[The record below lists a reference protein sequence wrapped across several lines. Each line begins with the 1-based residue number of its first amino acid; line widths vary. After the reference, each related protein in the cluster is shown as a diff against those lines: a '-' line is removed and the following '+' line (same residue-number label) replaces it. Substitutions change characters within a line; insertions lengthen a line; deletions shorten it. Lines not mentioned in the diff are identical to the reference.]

1 MSTSID
7 QKKRTTAWL
16 VSSVVCVAEFCA
28 ALCCGVS
35 GYLLNWMAEADY
47 QGYAAPIA
55 KAIRAAANSYNT
67 EEHMRLMIQ
76 LGIVFGVL
84 AAAGLVVSVIFSGKK
99 DEKGVRLAPLDRCF
113 GEVQVFAGILAGC
126 ALYPAAILLTSA
138 YVGSRKFITGGIY
151 HDVVAALS
159 RGDRTE
165 YLTGFYEYRSISNLL
180 SPWFAFV
187 IAIIMIL
194 AIAAFELWVVQS
206 IARKLKNHSFW
217 ENTIIGKVFAF
228 CAGEF
233 GRSTRLQLKVM
244 AVLIVAV
251 IVSGYWL
258 GAVAVIGL
266 ILWQVPKLLRRF
278 HDIQTA
284 TAQAASGDL
293 DVSVPRNYSGDDL
306 DRLSEDI
313 NAISGATRL
322 AVEKELKNQKM
333 KTDLIT
339 NVSHDLKTPLTSVVT
354 YVDLLKKEGLDSENA
369 PEYLEII
376 DQKANRLQHLT
387 LDLFDAAK
395 ASSGDLPVELHSVD
409 LVSMVNQAAG
419 EFDDDLKKR
428 DLELIINS
436 PEKVQVMAD
445 GRYLWRVME
454 NLLSNIRK
462 YAMKGSRVYIDVSSD
477 DEQGIV
483 SVKNMSQERLNI
495 SADQLMERFTR
506 GDESRTSEGSG
517 LGLSIAKD
525 LTSLMGGRLRIT
537 VDGDL
542 FKAEVS
548 LPLDNSRKAEPAET
562 A

>member
-1 MSTSID
+1 M
-7 QKKRTTAWL
+7 
-16 VSSVVCVAEFCA
+16 
-28 ALCCGVS
+28 
-35 GYLLNWMAEADY
+35 
-47 QGYAAPIA
+47 
-55 KAIRAAANSYNT
+55 
-67 EEHMRLMIQ
+67 
-76 LGIVFGVL
+76 
-84 AAAGLVVSVIFSGKK
+84 
-99 DEKGVRLAPLDRCF
+99 
-113 GEVQVFAGILAGC
+113 
-126 ALYPAAILLTSA
+126 
-138 YVGSRKFITGGIY
+138 
-151 HDVVAALS
+151 
-159 RGDRTE
+159 
-165 YLTGFYEYRSISNLL
+165 
-180 SPWFAFV
+180 
-187 IAIIMIL
+187 
-194 AIAAFELWVVQS
+194 
-206 IARKLKNHSFW
+206 
-217 ENTIIGKVFAF
+217 
-228 CAGEF
+228 
-233 GRSTRLQLKVM
+233 
-244 AVLIVAV
+244 
-251 IVSGYWL
+251 
-258 GAVAVIGL
+258 IGL

-284 TAQAASGDL
+284 AAQAASGDL
-293 DVSVPRNYSGDDL
+293 DVSIPRNYSGDDL

-354 YVDLLKKEGLDSENA
+354 YVDLLKKEGLGSENA
-369 PEYLEII
+369 PEYLDII

-395 ASSGDLPVELHSVD
+395 ASSGDLPVELQSVD

-462 YAMKGSRVYIDVSSD
+462 YAMQGSRVYIDVSSD
-477 DEQGIV
+477 DKCGIV

-506 GDESRTSEGSG
+506 GDESRTTEGSG

-525 LTSLMGGRLRIT
+525 LTSLMGGRLKIT

-542 FKAEVS
+542 FKAEVY
-548 LPLDNSRKAEPAET
+548 LPLCVTGDASH
-562 A
+562 

>member
-16 VSSVVCVAEFCA
+16 VSSVVCVAGFCA

-35 GYLLNWMAEADY
+35 VYLLRWMADD
-47 QGYAAPIA
+47 QGHAAPIA
-55 KAIRAAANSYNT
+55 KAIRAAVEGTGA
-67 EEHMRLMIQ
+67 EAHMRLMVQ

-99 DEKGVRLAPLDRCF
+99 DEKGVHLAPFDRCF

-151 HDVVAALS
+151 HDVATVLTG
-159 RGDRTE
+159 GDRTE
-165 YLTGFYEYRSISNLL
+165 YLTGFYEYRSISELL
-180 SPWFAFV
+180 SPWFAFA
-187 IAIIMIL
+187 IALIMIL

-217 ENTIIGKVFAF
+217 ENTIIGKAAVF
-228 CAGEF
+228 CAREF

-258 GAVAVIGL
+258 GAVVVIGL

-293 DVSVPRNYSGDDL
+293 DVSIPRNYSGDDL

-369 PEYLEII
+369 PEYLDII

-428 DLELIINS
+428 ELELIINS

-462 YAMKGSRVYIDVSSD
+462 YAMQGSRVYIDVSSD
-477 DEQGIV
+477 DECGIV
-483 SVKNMSQERLNI
+483 SVKNMSRERLNI

-525 LTSLMGGRLRIT
+525 LTSLMGGRLKIT

-542 FKAEVS
+542 FKAEVY
-548 LPLDNSRKAEPAET
+548 LPLCATGDTSR
-562 A
+562 